1 MGSLMPI
8 HVNLESCPISTI
20 LSEYLREI
28 FVMITEAQFVELIKK
43 AKTATKQRKFKQSI
57 ELIINFK
64 DIDVKKGFALNEVV
78 QLPKTS
84 SPATVCVMATGDMGQ
99 KAKQANA
106 DAVIGTDELA
116 KFAANK
122 RESRKFINKYDF
134 FLADT
139 QVMPTVGKTLGQL
152 LGPRGKMP
160 TPVPFNAPIESFLQR
175 FRTSIKVRS
184 RASLSVS
191 CKIGDESMDDADLS
205 INAHAVLSAVEK
217 KLPNGEKNIKRVMI
231 KTTMG
236 KPIKQVQEI
245 KKKHA

>member
-1 MGSLMPI
+1 M
-8 HVNLESCPISTI
+8 
-20 LSEYLREI
+20 
-28 FVMITEAQFVELIKK
+28 FVMITETELAKMIKK
-43 AKTATKQRKFKQSI
+43 AKESTKERKFKQSL
-57 ELIINFK
+57 ELIVNFK

-84 SPATVCVMATGDMGQ
+84 SPATVCIMATGDMGQ

-106 DAVIGTDELA
+106 DAVVGTEELE
-116 KFAANK
+116 KFANNK

-139 QVMPTVGKTLGQL
+139 QVMPLVGKTLGQL

-175 FRTSIKVRS
+175 FRTSIKVRT

-191 CKIGDESMDDADLS
+191 CKIGDQTMEDSDLA
-205 INAHAVLSAVEK
+205 INAHAVLSAIEK
-217 KLPNGEKNIKRVMI
+217 KLPNGERNIKRIMI

-236 KPIKQVQEI
+236 KPVKQAQEV
-245 KKKHA
+245 KKKYA